1 MQHVGKHTIRMHN
14 ADVLK
19 ILDDALNHKETI
31 MMIVQLALNRE
42 RAANQQPAV
51 QVLDI
56 RPDDREDCTHIV
68 ITTV

>member
-14 ADVLK
+14 AEVLK

-31 MMIVQLALNRE
+31 MMIVQLALNRRDE
-42 RAANQQPAV
+42 SQPQV
-51 QVLDI
+51 KVLDI

-68 ITTV
+68 VTTV